1 MQKIKKCC
9 ILTLNNLNPMSLI
22 IKGYKMIDQIKPKN
36 LGTDINNNKVT
47 SESVLIKFRDAKV
60 SKVSHPTTIES
71 HNGKVSQFI
80 SKEKVKKM
88 ASEPPIDKTTVSRIK
103 TAIANGTYP
112 LDLEKLAD
120 ALLQAHKEIK

>member
-1 MQKIKKCC
+1 
-9 ILTLNNLNPMSLI
+9 
-22 IKGYKMIDQIKPKN
+22 MIDQIKPKN
-36 LGTDINNNKVT
+36 LGTDLNTKVST
-47 SESVLIKFRDAKV
+47 DSASKKVVDSKV
-60 SKVSHPTTIES
+60 SKVTQANKDVES
-71 HNGKVSQFI
+71 NYGKVSQFI

-88 ASEPPIDKTTVSRIK
+88 ASEPPIDKTAVTRIK

>member
-1 MQKIKKCC
+1 
-9 ILTLNNLNPMSLI
+9 
-22 IKGYKMIDQIKPKN
+22 MIDQIKPKN

-47 SESVLIKFRDAKV
+47 NESVSNKVSSTKV
-60 SKVSHPTTIES
+60 SKVSQPTTDVES

-88 ASEPPIDKTTVSRIK
+88 ASEPPIDKVAVTRIK
-103 TAIANGTYP
+103 AAIANGTYP
-112 LDLEKLAD
+112 LDLDKLAD